1 MYRSAHPPRFVS
13 SVGQLD
19 ECLRSAKLRRCP
31 HCKRSGTLIGHGYLR
46 GYAERSTELVVRGRR
61 LFCSDR
67 FLGRGCGRT
76 VAILLDHLLPRHTV
90 CTTTLLDFVKAIVG
104 GASRRAAWQ
113 TASSKALGLTS
124 GYRLWRRLQL
134 AQSYLRTKLSSVTDP
149 TESAATEPFVQL
161 LEHIQTT
168 FAVERCPFSSFQSRL
183 QSPLL
188 P

>member
-1 MYRSAHPPRFVS
+1 MSK
-13 SVGQLD
+13 GQLD
-19 ECLRSAKLRRCP
+19 ECLRSAKLRQCP

-76 VAILLDHLLPRHTV
+76 VAILLDHILPRHTV
-90 CTTTLLDFVKAIVG
+90 RATTLLDFAKAVLG

-113 TASSKALGLTS
+113 TASSKVLGLTS
-124 GYRLWRRLQL
+124 CYRLWRLLQH
-134 AQSYLRTKLSSVTDP
+134 AQSYLRTKLSSVTAP
-149 TESAATEPFVQL
+149 PASAATEPFAQL
-161 LEHIQTT
+161 LEHFQAA
-168 FAVERCPFSSFQSRL
+168 FPVESCPFSSFQSRL